1 MRSNQ
6 KAKRTGADFKKIKH
20 KVGRRLPPP
29 KNATKIEIKSKAIIL
44 PEQSLTVEKE
54 GLAVN
59 RKQQTLKELL
69 MQTTH
74 HNTSVRKDALSGIKD
89 LFIRHPKEI
98 KLHKLAIIEKLS
110 PRISDADKGVRE
122 TLFLLFK
129 SSIFPC
135 LEEATMGPLISIIMA
150 HIFNA
155 MTQLAFDIRLM
166 AFKFLDLVVQH
177 YQSTVVLNYVHKVLR
192 HFADLLGKTSGFTQ
206 DKGKLM
212 DILTSLVR
220 YLSCLQSSTQL
231 TNLAPDQEKDKLGTL
246 HGYKSSLP
254 KKISAI
260 GIENIAENGI
270 SVLVECL
277 QVLVPVLLEGWAE
290 CAPSVCSVPSPDSA
304 CLECMVCILQGLN
317 LVFKCMRRMEA
328 YDSSELSTGTTSA
341 IQIKVAMEKWLKAML
356 PFLIHRLLILFP
368 LSPSLQCSH
377 KVEERFS
384 TLNTGI
390 CEISLEITN
399 WVAINCLPTERIL
412 QFMENS
418 LEGQMLPAY
427 SKRFSEK
434 HVVSLVPFIPNLI
447 LNVSVDW
454 KERLLKA
461 FTRAFA
467 ECNTNSTMKLSCL
480 SSIEN
485 MLFHD
490 VRDNLLLVFQ
500 REWVNFLPKLLWE
513 LRHDNPNT
521 SKAVLKVLLHIG
533 RSARVDSM
541 LHAEYTELQPMFMPF
556 FCMHLSTCQ
565 NKVKVVYGPFVKL
578 PKDCQELAVDSIY
591 YYSNFSLTFLESLAR
606 CCMYHQLDSSIM
618 IRIIQVLQ
626 ASFCKGHIKMAYQLN
641 FLLTLIMS
649 CKANHDNPLVSFEN
663 KESERALGLG
673 IARYKAVTRI
683 VCLCL
688 SEMGDESLVLRLV
701 QPTIFQGL
709 VHNPP
714 LDITC
719 ALLRV
724 VVVLS
729 TKMVQLPVQFIDV
742 LPQYI
747 YEYMINIS
755 RDHMMNEE
763 TQQLKVPYRYY
774 ILPCIFLFSRNE
786 KLTSLVFELLES
798 SVSEGSESQ
807 SEHLQHLCAV
817 LWVVM
822 QIYNNES
829 LHYRLSVCELST
841 KTILKNINGFQ
852 VSQNMKISIE
862 EEERLQK
869 FYSQLKA
876 TASAVH
882 NWKTFG
888 EPN

>member
-1 MRSNQ
+1 VRSNK

-122 TLFLLFK
+122 TLFLLLK

-135 LEEATMGPLISIIMA
+135 LEEATMGPLISIIVA

-177 YQSTVVLNYVHKVLR
+177 YQSTVVHTYVDKVLP

-212 DILTSLVR
+212 DILTSLVH
-220 YLSCLQSSTQL
+220 YLSCLQP
-231 TNLAPDQEKDKLGTL
+231 TNLAPDQEKDKLGPL
-246 HGYKSSLP
+246 HGYKSVLP
-254 KKISAI
+254 KKISAV
-260 GIENIAENGI
+260 GIENIVENGI

-277 QVLVPVLLEGWAE
+277 QALVPVLLEGWAE
-290 CAPSVCSVPSPDSA
+290 CAPSVCSVPTPDSA
-304 CLECMVCILQGLN
+304 CLECMVCILQGLS
-317 LVFKCMRRMEA
+317 LVFKCMRRMET
-328 YDSSELSTGTTSA
+328 YDSSELSAGTTSA
-341 IQIKVAMEKWLKAML
+341 IQIEVAMQKWVKSML
-356 PFLIHRLLILFP
+356 PFLIHRLLTLFP
-368 LSPSLQCSH
+368 LSPSLQCSQ
-377 KVEERFS
+377 KVQERFV

-390 CEISLEITN
+390 CEIALEITN
-399 WVAINCLPTERIL
+399 WVGINCLPIERIL

-427 SKRFSEK
+427 SKRVFEK
-434 HVVSLVPFIPNLI
+434 HVVSLVPFIPSLI
-447 LNVSVDW
+447 PNVTLEW

-467 ECNTNSTMKLSCL
+467 QCNANSTMKLSCL
-480 SSIEN
+480 SSIED

-490 VRDNLLLVFQ
+490 VQDSLLLVFQ
-500 REWVNFLPKLLWE
+500 REWVNLLPKLLWE

-533 RSARVDSM
+533 RSAPVNSK

-556 FCMHLSTCQ
+556 FSMHLSTCR

-606 CCMYHQLDSSIM
+606 CCIYHQLDLSIM

-626 ASFCKGHIKMAYQLN
+626 VSFCKGHIKMADQLN
-641 FLLTLIMS
+641 FLLTLIVS
-649 CKANHDNPLVSFEN
+649 CKDNHDNPLVSSES
-663 KESERALGLG
+663 KESETALCLG
-673 IARYKAVTRI
+673 FARYKAVTRI

-688 SEMGDESLVLRLV
+688 SDMGDESLVLHLV
-701 QPTIFQGL
+701 QPTIFQEL
-709 VHNPP
+709 AHNPP

-729 TKMVQLPVQFIDV
+729 SKMMRLPIEFIDV
-742 LPQYI
+742 FPQYI
-747 YEYMINIS
+747 YHYMINIS
-755 RDHMMNEE
+755 CDYMMNEE
-763 TQQLKVPYRYY
+763 TQQLKVRCRYY

-786 KLTSLVFELLES
+786 KLTSLVFKLLES
-798 SVSEGSESQ
+798 SASEGSESQ

-817 LWVVM
+817 LWVVI
-822 QIYNNES
+822 QIYKNKS
-829 LHYRLSVCELST
+829 LNYRLSVCESST
-841 KTILKNINGFQ
+841 QTILKNINGFQ
-852 VSQNMKISIE
+852 ASQNMKISSE
-862 EEERLQK
+862 EGERLQK
-869 FYSQLKA
+869 LYSQLKV

-888 EPN
+888 EGN

>member
-1 MRSNQ
+1 MVRSNK

-110 PRISDADKGVRE
+110 PRISDADRGVRD

-129 SSIFPC
+129 STIFPC
-135 LEEATMGPLISIIMA
+135 LEEATMGPLISIIVA

-177 YQSTVVLNYVHKVLR
+177 YQSTVVHNYVDKVLP

-212 DILTSLVR
+212 DILTSLVH

-231 TNLAPDQEKDKLGTL
+231 MNLAPDQENNKLGSL
-246 HGYKSSLP
+246 HGYKSVLP
-254 KKISAI
+254 KKVSAV
-260 GIENIAENGI
+260 GIVNITENGI
-270 SVLVECL
+270 SVLPECL
-277 QVLVPVLLEGWAE
+277 QALVPVLLEGWAE
-290 CAPSVCSVPSPDSA
+290 CAASVCSVPTPDSA
-304 CLECMVCILQGLN
+304 CLECMVCILQSLS
-317 LVFKCMRRMEA
+317 LVLKCMRRMET
-328 YDSSELSTGTTSA
+328 YDSGGLSFGTSR
-341 IQIKVAMEKWLKAML
+341 ISMEVVMQKWVKSML
-356 PFLIHRLLILFP
+356 PFLIHRLLTLFP
-368 LSPSLQCSH
+368 LSPSLQCSQ
-377 KVEERFS
+377 KVQERFV

-390 CEISLEITN
+390 CEIALEIIN
-399 WVAINCLPTERIL
+399 WVGINCLPMERIL
-412 QFMENS
+412 QYMENS
-418 LEGQMLPAY
+418 LQGQMLPAH
-427 SKRFSEK
+427 SKRFFEK
-434 HVVSLVPFIPNLI
+434 HVVSLVPFIPILI
-447 LNVSVDW
+447 SNVTVEW

-461 FTRAFA
+461 FTRAFTQ
-467 ECNTNSTMKLSCL
+467 CNTNSTMNLSCL
-480 SSIEN
+480 SSIED
-485 MLFHD
+485 MLSHD
-490 VRDNLLLVFQ
+490 VQDSLLQVFQ
-500 REWVNFLPKLLWE
+500 REWVNLLPKLLWE
-513 LRHDNPNT
+513 LKHDNPNT

-533 RSARVDSM
+533 RSAPVNSV
-541 LHAEYTELQPMFMPF
+541 LHAEYTELQPMFVPF
-556 FCMHLSTCQ
+556 FSMHLPTCR

-606 CCMYHQLDSSIM
+606 CCLYRQLDLSIM
-618 IRIIQVLQ
+618 ARIIQVLK
-626 ASFCKGHIKMAYQLN
+626 AAFCKGHIKMADQLN
-641 FLLTLIMS
+641 FLLTLIVS
-649 CKANHDNPLVSFEN
+649 CKASDDNALVSSES
-663 KESERALGLG
+663 KEGETDLCLGF
-673 IARYKAVTRI
+673 ARYKAITSI

-688 SEMGDESLVLRLV
+688 SEMGSENLVLHLV
-701 QPTIFQGL
+701 LPTIFQEL
-709 VHNPP
+709 AHNPP
-714 LDITC
+714 PDITC

-729 TKMVQLPVQFIDV
+729 SKIMQLPMQFIHV
-742 LPQYI
+742 LPRKI
-747 YEYMINIS
+747 YHYMINVG

-763 TQQLKVPYRYY
+763 AQQSHVPCRYY

-786 KLTSLVFELLES
+786 KLTSLVFELLEFS
-798 SVSEGSESQ
+798 ASEGSESQ

-817 LWVVM
+817 SWVVI
-822 QIYNNES
+822 QIYKIES
-829 LHYRLSVCELST
+829 MHYRLSVCESST
-841 KTILKNINGFQ
+841 KAILKNINGFQ
-852 VSQNMKISIE
+852 ASQHMKISNE
-862 EEERLQK
+862 ERERLQK
-869 FYSQLKA
+869 FYSQLKV

-888 EPN
+888 EGN